1 MSSMHNN
8 GERGI
13 TLKSLA
19 DLGSVI
25 DLQTLPPGPEPESTT
40 DDDVLGRESSAN
52 LGVSA
57 PQDLAGLL
65 AQLASLS
72 GGLENMARQD
82 ARAREQAT
90 IELAQYETVLAERQD
105 AERALVEARRLRA
118 GAEQLAAEAF
128 SDEARAHAAQHA
140 TVART
145 AELGCTQLL
154 AERTRVADELA
165 SRPHVARAIAE
176 RRRLAQQ
183 QAEAIERAEAERASR
198 LAQGVAAVRAAI
210 SADQLDKAARLLAP
224 LAREFA
230 QDQEVQSLADVI
242 RWRERQQLKA
252 PAEDALR
259 DVLRQPYRDDP
270 EAAVALLAGVAM
282 DGLPEDLAR
291 RIFGLWSNACAQLVE
306 QRGWSE
312 PHRLAPATSRGVV
325 FARPMPQGPYE
336 VLSALGSPEW
346 QPGQTVKALPRGA
359 RELQSR

>member
-1 MSSMHNN
+1 MSSTNNN

-40 DDDVLGRESSAN
+40 HDDAWGLESSAD
-52 LGVSA
+52 LSVSA

-72 GGLENMARQD
+72 GGLESMARQD

-90 IELAQYETVLAERQD
+90 LELAQYETVLAERQD

-128 SDEARAHAAQHA
+128 SDEARAQAAQHA
-140 TVART
+140 AVVRA
-145 AELGCTQLL
+145 AELSCTQFL

-165 SRPHVARAIAE
+165 SRPHMARAIAE

-198 LAQGVAAVRAAI
+198 FAQGVAAVRAAVG
-210 SADQLDKAARLLAP
+210 ADQLDRAARLLAP
-224 LAREFA
+224 LTREFA
-230 QDQEVQSLADVI
+230 QDTALENRPARSQGIAMKLLMSKRVSGQSYL
-242 RWRERQQLKA
+242 L
-252 PAEDALR
+252 ALR
-259 DVLRQPYRDDP
+259 C
-270 EAAVALLAGVAM
+270 G
-282 DGLPEDLAR
+282 R
-291 RIFGLWSNACAQLVE
+291 RADMF
-306 QRGWSE
+306 
-312 PHRLAPATSRGVV
+312 SRM
-325 FARPMPQGPYE
+325 R
-336 VLSALGSPEW
+336 
-346 QPGQTVKALPRGA
+346 
-359 RELQSR
+359 